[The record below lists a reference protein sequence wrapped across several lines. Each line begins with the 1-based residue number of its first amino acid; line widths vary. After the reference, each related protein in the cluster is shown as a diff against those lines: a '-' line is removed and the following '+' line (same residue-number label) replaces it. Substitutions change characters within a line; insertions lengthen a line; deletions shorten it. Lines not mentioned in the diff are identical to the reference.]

1 LISLRSQ
8 LASPL
13 RADPV
18 EDITVNATLVADP
31 LTVTIVCA
39 WCRRDAASTGVD
51 DPRAIVGLCDEH
63 VTGFFNRVDTLL
75 ESCAALRKTK
85 SRKGAVAEPKPDAI
99 REPVGDTVADTL
111 RKHGG
116 LTLCD
121 ACLAAELGWPAARVT
136 AEAEALTA
144 SEFLRDQWRCARCGA
159 RGVVTR
165 ARTRRSRILEK
176 QAA

>member
-1 LISLRSQ
+1 
-8 LASPL
+8 L
-13 RADPV
+13 RADAV
-18 EDITVNATLVADP
+18 EDITVDATIAADP

-39 WCRRDAASTGVD
+39 WCRRDAASTGMT

-63 VTGFFNRVDTLL
+63 VSGFFNRVDVLL
-75 ESCAALRKTK
+75 ASCAALRKTK
-85 SRKGAVAEPKPDAI
+85 SARGAAAEPEPDAI
-99 REPVGDTVADTL
+99 PEPAADTVADTL

-136 AEAEALTA
+136 EEAEALTA
-144 SEFLRDQWRCARCGA
+144 AEFLRDQWRCARCGA